1 MTRDSINVQYP
12 TIEDSQS
19 VGAAKL
25 TKSVVDVE
33 NGVTVA
39 NAFANKNNT
48 LTIFVE
54 NTADEDSTVTFKAG
68 DTYPNSML
76 GDLQITVEDESVTA
90 FQIQDIS
97 RFENKDGS
105 LKIDFGADFE
115 GNIYAV
121 AKPVALNV

>member
-12 TIEDSQS
+12 TIENSQS

-25 TKSVVDVE
+25 TKSVVDVD
-33 NGVTVA
+33 NGITVA
-39 NAFANKNNT
+39 KAFANKNNT

-54 NTADEDSTVTFKAG
+54 NTADEDSSVTFKAG
-68 DTYPNSML
+68 DSYPNSML

-90 FQIQDIS
+90 FQIQDVS

-105 LKIDFGADFE
+105 LNIDFGADFE
-115 GNIYAV
+115 GNIYVV